1 MQQSVLIVPAE
12 AEQVLTNNLP
22 AQLTSLIGREQE
34 VEAVCSLLLRD
45 DVRLL
50 TLAGA
55 GGSGKTR
62 LGLEVAK
69 RLLTEFADGVFFV
82 SLASISVPGLVMPT
96 IARVLGLHEFAEVG
110 GQPLLKCLQF
120 YLRHQHKLL
129 FLDTFEH
136 VVAAAPLLVE
146 LLQACPDLKMLV
158 TSRAVLRMHAEH
170 EFLVRPLALPDLER
184 PLDIEALS
192 HNAAVALF
200 MQRVQAVRADFAI
213 TKANACTLAEIC
225 IRLDGLPLALELAAT
240 RMKLLSPQ
248 ELLVRL
254 KRRLQVLMGGA
265 CDLPPRQ
272 QTLRNTLA
280 WSYNLLDTQ
289 EQQLFRRLSV
299 FAGGCTLQAA
309 KAVCAAIADSL
320 ARVFDGVTSLLEKN
334 LLQKKEMPDGDSRLI
349 MLETV
354 REYALEC
361 MIAQGEEIEA
371 RRAHAEYYLS
381 LAEEA
386 ELECRRNNQTL
397 WLRRLKVERGNLRS
411 ALNWMMECR
420 DAEGVTRLHKALAYS
435 GQGALAA
442 EDTGVAGERAT
453 TPEHVVQEPI
463 FPLQLPGTADAAA
476 IPCHTRLTK
485 REVTIL
491 RLVAKG
497 LSSAQIAHQ
506 LSIKLLTVNTH
517 VRSVYSKLGI
527 TSRSAATRYAFEH
540 RLI

>member
-12 AEQVLTNNLP
+12 AEPVLTNNLP

-82 SLASISVPGLVMPT
+82 PLDSISAPGLVLPS
-96 IARVLGLHEFAEVG
+96 IARALGLHEIAEVG
-110 GQPLLKCLQF
+110 GQPLLKYLQL
-120 YLRHQHKLL
+120 YLRHHQRLL
-129 FLDTFEH
+129 FLDNFEH
-136 VVAAAPLLVE
+136 VVAAAPPLVE
-146 LLQACPDLKMLV
+146 LLQACPDLKILV
-158 TSRAVLRMHAEH
+158 TSRTVLRIHAEH

-184 PLDIEALS
+184 LPDIEALS
-192 HNAAVALF
+192 QNAAVALF

-213 TKANACTLAEIC
+213 AKANACTIAEIC
-225 IRLDGLPLALELAAT
+225 TQLDGLPLALELAAT

-254 KRRLQVLMGGA
+254 KRRLQVLTGGA
-265 CDLPPRQ
+265 RDLPPRQ

-289 EQQLFRRLSV
+289 EQQLVRRLSV

-320 ARVFDGVTSLLEKN
+320 ARVLDGFTSLLEKN
-334 LLQKKEMPDGDSRLI
+334 LLQKKETADGDSRLI

-386 ELECRRNNQTL
+386 ELERRRNKQTP
-397 WLRRLKVERGNLRS
+397 WLRRLGAEQGNLRS
-411 ALNWMMECR
+411 ALNWMMECG
-420 DAEGVTRLHKALAYS
+420 DAQAVTRLHKVLAYS
-435 GQGALAA
+435 NQVAPAA
-442 EDTGVAGERAT
+442 ENTGMAGERGT
-453 TPEHVVQEPI
+453 TAERVIQEPV
-463 FPLQLPGTADAAA
+463 FSLQLPGTA

>member
-1 MQQSVLIVPAE
+1 MQQSVLILPAE
-12 AEQVLTNNLP
+12 AEAVLTNNLP
-22 AQLTSLIGREQE
+22 APLTSLIGREQE

-45 DVRLL
+45 EVRLL

-62 LGLEVAK
+62 LGLEVVK

-82 SLASISVPGLVMPT
+82 PLDSISAPGLVMPS
-96 IARVLGLHEFAEVG
+96 IAQALGLHEIAEVG
-110 GQPLLKCLQF
+110 GQPLLKCLQV
-120 YLRHQHKLL
+120 YLRHQHRLL
-129 FLDTFEH
+129 FLDNFEH

-158 TSRAVLRMHAEH
+158 TSRTVLRIHAEH

-184 PLDIEALS
+184 PPDIEVLS
-192 HNAAVALF
+192 QNAAVALF

-213 TKANACTLAEIC
+213 TKANACTIAEVC
-225 IRLDGLPLALELAAT
+225 IQLDGLPLALELAAT

-254 KRRLQVLMGGA
+254 KRRLQVLTGGA

-309 KAVCAAIADSL
+309 KAVCVAIADSL
-320 ARVFDGVTSLLEKN
+320 ARVFDGITSLLEKN
-334 LLQKKEMPDGDSRLI
+334 LLQKKESADGDSRLI

-386 ELECRRNNQTL
+386 ELECRRNKQIP
-397 WLRRLKVERGNLRS
+397 WLRRLRVEQENLRS
-411 ALNWMMECR
+411 ALNWMMECG
-420 DAEGVTRLHKALAYS
+420 DAEAVTRLHKALAYS
-435 GQGALAA
+435 DQGALAA
-442 EDTGVAGERAT
+442 ENTGMVEERVATAER
-453 TPEHVVQEPI
+453 VIQEPVL
-463 FPLQLPGTADAAA
+463 PLHLPNNAL
-476 IPCHTRLTK
+476 PCHTRLTK

-517 VRSVYSKLGI
+517 ERSVYSKLGI